1 VTAERLASESGIIC
15 GSRGPGLRIS
25 IHAYNGGDV
34 DRLVK
39 VLGRL
44 QPRAEPPYRS
54 RNSLASASSR
64 SSSRATRTRSW
75 LVEARRRAGH
85 QRLGACV
92 RLMVHGLTVVRAV
105 RDAGAAGRWP
115 RTWRRS
121 VSGRTLT
128 HVARD
133 KASLDIFWVRDETL
147 EDVETRKEEAMLT
160 RENLG
165 SRTSREVD
173 Q

>member
-1 VTAERLASESGIIC
+1 M
-15 GSRGPGLRIS
+15 P
-25 IHAYNGGDV
+25 
-34 DRLVK
+34 
-39 VLGRL
+39 
-44 QPRAEPPYRS
+44 
-54 RNSLASASSR
+54 
-64 SSSRATRTRSW
+64 
-75 LVEARRRAGH
+75 ARP
-85 QRLGACV
+85 
-92 RLMVHGLTVVRAV
+92 
-105 RDAGAAGRWP
+105 DAGQGP
-115 RTWRRS
+115 WRRS